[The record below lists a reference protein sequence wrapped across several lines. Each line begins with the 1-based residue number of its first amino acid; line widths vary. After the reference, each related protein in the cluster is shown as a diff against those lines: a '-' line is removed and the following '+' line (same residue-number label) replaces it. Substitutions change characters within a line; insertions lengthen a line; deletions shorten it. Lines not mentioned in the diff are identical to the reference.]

1 MNLND
6 KLFLEA
12 LKASLENRKI
22 DWNFT
27 IKSEDW
33 MSLFHKAEI
42 HQVLPL
48 VFDAVHQCP
57 AAQAGD
63 IALFQAYR
71 KQVVR
76 QVMVQTMRTTEFL
89 KLYTYLQEKELN
101 PLVVKGLVCRQLYPN
116 PDYRSSSDED
126 ILIRNGEFAECNRAL
141 REYGMEPG
149 EKKHDLDA
157 TYEVAYRKAEN
168 PLYIELHKALF
179 SPDSVE
185 YGEFNR
191 FFKGAH
197 GRRVSIHVQG
207 VDVYTLNY
215 TDHLFYLICHAFKHL
230 LHGGFGIRQV
240 CDMVMCANAYGN
252 EIDWE
257 QIMEKCEKIY
267 ADKFAIALFKIGE
280 KYLNFDPV
288 KACYPEK
295 WANAFVDEHALLE
308 DMLSGGIYGGASM
321 SRKHSSRMTLNAVKA
336 EKKGTTVK
344 HNILKTIFPARIDLK
359 GRYTYLERFPFL
371 LPVAWMSRIMKYQKE
386 TRQDGS
392 KGNHPAE
399 SIKIG
404 NQRIELLRQYGIL
417 NKEDKR

>member
-12 LKASLENRKI
+12 LNASLENKKV
-22 DWNFT
+22 DWEMI
-27 IKSEDW
+27 IKPSDW
-33 MSLFHKAEI
+33 LALFHKAEI

-48 VFDAVHQCP
+48 VFDAVYQCP
-57 AAQAGD
+57 AAKAGD
-63 IALFQAYR
+63 AEFFQTYR
-71 KQVVR
+71 KKVVR
-76 QVMVQTMRTTEFL
+76 QVMVQTMRTAEFL
-89 KLYTYLQEKELN
+89 KLYKHLQEKGLH

-126 ILIRNGEFAECNRAL
+126 VLIRNREFVKCNNML
-141 REYGMEPG
+141 RGCGMEPTDD
-149 EKKHDLDA
+149 KQDLDA
-157 TYEVAYRKAEN
+157 TYEVAYRKAGT

-185 YGEFNR
+185 YGEFNE

-197 GRRVSIHVQG
+197 SRRVKIQVQG

-240 CDMVMCANAYGN
+240 CDMVMFANTYGN

-257 QIMEKCEKIY
+257 QVRENCKKIG

-280 KYLNFDPV
+280 KYLNFDLA
-288 KACYPEK
+288 KACYPED
-295 WANAFVDEHALLE
+295 WANVFVDEHALLE
-308 DMLSGGIYGGASM
+308 DMLSGGIYGGATM

-336 EKKGTTVK
+336 EKKGKTVK
-344 HNILKTIFPARIDLK
+344 YNILKTIFPARADLK
-359 GRYTYLERFPFL
+359 GKYTYLERFPFL
-371 LPVAWMSRIMKYQKE
+371 LPVAWMSRIVKYQKE
-386 TRQDGS
+386 TRQDKL
-392 KGNHPAE
+392 KGNSPAE

-417 NKEDKR
+417 NQEE